1 MRVLIADDDPVARRL
16 LERSLARLGHD
27 VTAVPDGAAA
37 WHAIEASDFP
47 LIVTDWMMPDLD
59 GPDLVRRIRARARPG
74 YVYVI
79 LLTSLHEKEDLA
91 HGMEAG
97 ADDFLSKPFDP
108 LELGARV
115 RQGERVIGLE
125 RSLAAQNH
133 ALREAQAA
141 LVQQEKLASLGQLAA
156 GMAHEINNPTAFVT
170 NNLAVLKR
178 DVQAALDLL
187 DAYRAVVDPARAAD
201 LARRE
206 QDIDLDDIRQT
217 VPLLIDKS
225 LAGLKRVREIVGNLR
240 DFARLDEAAFK
251 DVDVNAALAST
262 AEMVRHE
269 LKQRQV
275 ELRTAFGLVPT
286 IQCHPGKVN
295 QVFLNVLVNA
305 MQACGPGGA
314 IEIRTRPA
322 GDGVLIEIADT
333 GTGIKPEHLPH
344 IFEPFFT
351 TKPVGQGTGLGLSI
365 SYGIVR
371 DHGGTIEAE
380 SEVGRGTT
388 IHIYL
393 PRQPPA
399 AKGQRT

>member
-27 VTAVPDGAAA
+27 VTSVADGAAA
-37 WHAIEASDFP
+37 LQAIQSSDFP
-47 LIVTDWMMPDLD
+47 LVVTDWLMPGLD
-59 GPDLVRRIRARARPG
+59 GPDLVRRIRAQERSG
-74 YVYVI
+74 YVYCI
-79 LLTSLHEKEDLA
+79 LLTSLHEKDDLV

-108 LELGARV
+108 GELGARV

-125 RSLAAQNH
+125 RSLAAQNQ
-133 ALREAQAA
+133 ALRDAQAA

-156 GMAHEINNPTAFVT
+156 GVAHEINNPTAFVT

-178 DVQAALDLL
+178 DVLAAFDLMA
-187 DAYRAVVDPARAAD
+187 AYRAAFDPAQAAD
-201 LARRE
+201 FARRE
-206 QDIDLDDIRQT
+206 QEIDLDYIRET
-217 VPLLIDKS
+217 VPLLFDKT
-225 LAGLKRVREIVGNLR
+225 LDGLKRVRQIVGNLR
-240 DFARLDEAAFK
+240 DFARMDEATFK
-251 DVDVNAALAST
+251 DVDVNAALTST
-262 AEMVRHE
+262 AEIIRHE
-269 LKQRQV
+269 LKLRQI
-275 ELRTAFGLVPT
+275 ELRTDFAPVPI

-295 QVFLNVLVNA
+295 QVHLNVLVNA
-305 MQACGPGGA
+305 FQACGPGGV
-314 IEIRTRPA
+314 IEVRTRPA

-380 SEVGRGTT
+380 SEVGRGSTFR
-388 IHIYL
+388 IRL
-393 PRQPPA
+393 PRRPPS
-399 AKGQRT
+399 K